1 MQNETKNLPCLI
13 GAIIAIVL
21 ICAVLLL
28 ILFLRPGSSP
38 QGEELES
45 DKPSASILSDEEVSA
60 MASDVLAGTSFDPAF
75 SYGYTDPV
83 YFGYS
88 PKYPCSTLEEGKA
101 LSLEQLDENIA
112 DLQAKYLDYLKSCQ
126 SEELKDQAQNL
137 YAQKLEWFRYVKTVK
152 TRTPD
157 QEQELHETAFYHMY
171 DEIVSNCENLEKSG
185 WTSEYAREKLD
196 VANRAKKY
204 YENGTITIAQACQA
218 IELAS
223 PTLPYDPTF
232 SLPD

>member
-1 MQNETKNLPCLI
+1 
-13 GAIIAIVL
+13 
-21 ICAVLLL
+21 
-28 ILFLRPGSSP
+28 
-38 QGEELES
+38 
-45 DKPSASILSDEEVSA
+45 

-171 DEIVSNCENLEKSG
+171 DEIVSNCETWKRAGGLRNMHGKSWMSPIGQRSIMKTGQSRLRRLVRPSNLQVQRCLTTRPSVCLIKPS
-185 WTSEYAREKLD
+185 SAREST
-196 VANRAKKY
+196 V
-204 YENGTITIAQACQA
+204 
-218 IELAS
+218 
-223 PTLPYDPTF
+223 
-232 SLPD
+232 

>member
-1 MQNETKNLPCLI
+1 M
-13 GAIIAIVL
+13 
-21 ICAVLLL
+21 
-28 ILFLRPGSSP
+28 
-38 QGEELES
+38 
-45 DKPSASILSDEEVSA
+45 
-60 MASDVLAGTSFDPAF
+60 
-75 SYGYTDPV
+75 
-83 YFGYS
+83 
-88 PKYPCSTLEEGKA
+88 
-101 LSLEQLDENIA
+101 
-112 DLQAKYLDYLKSCQ
+112 
-126 SEELKDQAQNL
+126 
-137 YAQKLEWFRYVKTVK
+137 KTVK